1 MTKNQ
6 VHSYDS
12 QLNSTQH
19 QHQTRNFSFQKSLH
33 QCANSSP
40 LPCLL
45 AITTPDLTAL
55 KVRLEEALR
64 GLKEITKNPGCV
76 DILFSVDCCGRCM
89 LRFLGFRDFEIYE
102 LSSMEI
108 KEILIKY
115 RQTAAAAKSQGE
127 VSTESCMDQD
137 AKEEGE
143 AICTA
148 CVGTVHYA
156 EAVVDEIVERMQ
168 KEAYVTKT
176 FNMNVTLP
184 TSTLIRNH
192 AMAIY
197 WNQKL
202 SSYPA
207 AQVDIKEIFKLLI
220 SWPIERRTGLTL
232 DFGVRR
238 SPQYFNAVQ
247 CHEII
252 VWISLKKCA
261 LTELSPRFDSNRVNS
276 GCRWLLNTR
285 RQRTIMF
292 SFQI

>member
-1 MTKNQ
+1 
-6 VHSYDS
+6 V
-12 QLNSTQH
+12 
-19 QHQTRNFSFQKSLH
+19 
-33 QCANSSP
+33 A
-40 LPCLL
+40 
-45 AITTPDLTAL
+45 AL
-55 KVRLEEALR
+55 KVRLEEALSG

-89 LRFLGFRDFEIYE
+89 LRFLGVRDFEIYE
-102 LSSMEI
+102 LSSKEI
-108 KEILIKY
+108 KDILVKY
-115 RQTAAAAKSQGE
+115 LQTATTAK
-127 VSTESCMDQD
+127 TERDVGTGSCMDQD
-137 AKEEGE
+137 VKEEEEE

-148 CVGTVHYA
+148 CVGTVQYA
-156 EAVVDEIVERMQ
+156 EAIVDEIVERMQ

-202 SSYPA
+202 SSYPT

-238 SPQYFNAVQ
+238 SPSIPCCPVPCDHILDKLEETRTNRTF
-247 CHEII
+247 
-252 VWISLKKCA
+252 SL
-261 LTELSPRFDSNRVNS
+261 SGSNRVNS
-276 GCRWLLNTR
+276 ECRWLSNMR

-292 SFQI
+292 SFRR